1 MLSIGEILNKNLEMQ
16 TFVSFFDRVEKYQP
30 RIELNGEIVLKQI
43 HSTIIQETLILHE
56 IL

>member
-16 TFVSFFDRVEKYQP
+16 TFVSFFDRVEKYQS

-43 HSTIIQETLILHE
+43 HSTIIQEILILHE